1 MLTML
6 LLGATLQ
13 AMPATPIPA
22 TATVRFVGRVPLPS
36 CKPDS
41 YTAKQLAQAKTLHCP
56 DQQTIDI
63 QRHPITTPSGQQ
75 LTALVLTYDNA
86 KS

>member
-1 MLTML
+1 
-6 LLGATLQ
+6 
-13 AMPATPIPA
+13 MPATPIPA

-41 YTAKQLAQAKTLHCP
+41 YTAKQLAQTKTLHCP